1 MRVRTQPNIDA
12 MNSHGGTGVTEG
24 YAVYSALTVIRSSRK
39 DAKSAKKNFDWEG
52 EDSMERQPVLHGHTP
67 GITTAHIV
75 PRSWEGQHSLAGL
88 LQLLFLFALFA
99 SLRETVLQG
108 RFTHHRKPIRVL
120 RAFA

>member
-52 EDSMERQPVLHGHTP
+52 EDSMERQLALHGHTP
-67 GITTAHIV
+67 GITTAHNL
-75 PRSWEGQHSLAGL
+75 PRSLEGHEGMKGL
-88 LQLLFLFALFA
+88 RFARQCSVGVQF
-99 SLRETVLQG
+99 SERM
-108 RFTHHRKPIRVL
+108 I
-120 RAFA
+120 